1 MFAWGLRDVSAFL
14 PQFRSIDIT
23 YLLALLLLAGCNR
36 GVPEIVEIEGT
47 VTHNGQPVPN
57 LRIYF
62 IPTSGRGSHGTSDEK
77 GRFVL
82 DYDYDYDGAKVGT
95 HTIWLV
101 DLNSNIDPTAAMSGG
116 PRRNRAPE
124 LTEVLAKYSRDKS
137 TLKVEVTKP
146 DKNFQ
151 LKLD

>member
-1 MFAWGLRDVSAFL
+1 MHAKLLVAGLLTA
-14 PQFRSIDIT
+14 T
-23 YLLALLLLAGCNR
+23 LAGCGSN
-36 GVPEIVEIEGT
+36 VPEIVEIEGT
-47 VTHNGQPVPN
+47 VTHKGQPVPN

-62 IPTSGRGSHGTSDEK
+62 IPTSGRGSHGTSDQN

-95 HTIWLV
+95 HTVWVV
-101 DLNSNIDPTAAMSGG
+101 DLGSNIDPTAAMSGA
-116 PRRNRAPE
+116 PRPKRTAE
-124 LTEVLAKYSRDKS
+124 MAEVLAKYSQERS
-137 TLKVEVTKP
+137 TLKVEVTGP

>member
-1 MFAWGLRDVSAFL
+1 MSRSASRLAGL
-14 PQFRSIDIT
+14 SIA
-23 YLLALLLLAGCNR
+23 LALAGCSAR
-36 GVPEIVEIEGT
+36 GPEIVEIEGT
-47 VTHNGQPVPN
+47 VTYQGQPVPN

-62 IPTSGRGSHGTSDEK
+62 MPTSGRGSWGTSDEQ

-82 DYDYDYDGAKVGT
+82 DYDLDHDGAKVGT

-101 DLNSNIDPTAAMSGG
+101 DLGQNVDPTLAMSGG
-116 PRRNRAPE
+116 AAKKKRSPE
-124 LTEVLAKYSRDKS
+124 LAAVIAKHSQDKS
-137 TLKVEVTKP
+137 TLTVEVKKA

>member
-1 MFAWGLRDVSAFL
+1 MAISSFMNRLEL
-14 PQFRSIDIT
+14 C
-23 YLLALLLLAGCNR
+23 LAGLLFTAAIAGCGR
-36 GVPEIVEIEGT
+36 GGPEVVEIEGT
-47 VTHNGQPVPN
+47 VTYKGEPVPD

-62 IPTSGRGSHGTSDEK
+62 MPTSGRGSWGTSDEQ

-82 DYDYDYDGAKVGT
+82 DYDYDHDGALVGR

-101 DLNSNIDPTAAMSGG
+101 DMGQNIDPTAGMSGG
-116 PRRNRAPE
+116 GGKKKRAPE
-124 LTEVLAKYSRDKS
+124 IAAVIAKHGQDKS
-137 TLKVEVTKP
+137 TLQVEVKKA